1 MLGLQIRNNRCCFT
15 VGMNL
20 CFGKMWVLNKAGKKM
35 FTLINRKGCFS
46 LHFVLGYRKKEIT
59 CDIMGHDSSS
69 TAPLVEET
77 EKYLAQRWTI
87 KAFFGDTD
95 TDVLSCG

>member
-1 MLGLQIRNNRCCFT
+1 
-15 VGMNL
+15 
-20 CFGKMWVLNKAGKKM
+20 
-35 FTLINRKGCFS
+35 
-46 LHFVLGYRKKEIT
+46 
-59 CDIMGHDSSS
+59 MGHDSAS

-95 TDVLSCG
+95 TDVLSCGWGTSETWG